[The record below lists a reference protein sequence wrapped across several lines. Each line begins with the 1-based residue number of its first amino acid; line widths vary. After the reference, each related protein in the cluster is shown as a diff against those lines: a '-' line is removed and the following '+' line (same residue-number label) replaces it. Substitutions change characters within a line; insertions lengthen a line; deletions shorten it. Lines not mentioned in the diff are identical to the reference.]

1 MANLTV
7 WKLETSTGAKDALT
21 TLVELQRQHHVIL
34 IDAQE
39 AELRAA
45 FGGEAE

>member
-21 TLVELQRQHHVIL
+21 TLAEWQRQHHNVL

-39 AELRAA
+39 VELRAA
-45 FGGEAE
+45 FGGDVE

>member
-7 WKLETSTGAKDALT
+7 WKLEAATGAKDALT
-21 TLVELQRQHHVIL
+21 KLAELQRQHHVIL
-34 IDAQE
+34 INAQE

-45 FGGEAE
+45 FGGEVG

>member
-7 WKLETSTGAKDALT
+7 WKSETSTGAKDALT
-21 TLVELQRQHHVIL
+21 TLAELQRQHHVIL
-34 IDAQE
+34 IAAQE

-45 FGGEAE
+45 FGGDVK